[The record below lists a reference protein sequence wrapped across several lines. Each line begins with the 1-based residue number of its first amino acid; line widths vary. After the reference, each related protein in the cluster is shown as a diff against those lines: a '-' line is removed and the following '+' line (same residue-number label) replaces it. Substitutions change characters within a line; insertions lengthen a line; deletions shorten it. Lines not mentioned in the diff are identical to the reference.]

1 MRINAVNIKPGSTI
15 SVNFEEVVDYLYTM
29 VEEMA
34 NNDTQYDIKEI
45 IAGIHYRSEWAIQTK

>member
-34 NNDTQYDIKEI
+34 NNDTQYDIKE
-45 IAGIHYRSEWAIQTK
+45 